1 MLSSFLRMNPRI
13 FFLFCFLNLVFL
25 VIVLIDIPEMT
36 RDEEE
41 TFVFQSKSKRCE
53 TPRKSIFAD
62 YSFSSHDSSVQEP
75 ATWCRAS
82 RLPKHSS
89 QLPPSTGQSPNADG
103 VALEDF
109 ENTPD
114 I

>member
-1 MLSSFLRMNPRI
+1 MFLFTHEPANCFVVF
-13 FFLFCFLNLVFL
+13 FFLNRVLL
-25 VIVLIDIPEMT
+25 VILLRDIPELT
-36 RDEEE
+36 RDEEDA
-41 TFVFQSKSKRCE
+41 FVLQSKSKRCE
-53 TPRKSIFAD
+53 TPRKSVFAD
-62 YSFSSHDSSVQEP
+62 YSFSSRDSSVQEP

-89 QLPPSTGQSPNADG
+89 QLPPSTGQSTHADG

-114 I
+114 V